1 MAVREEFE
9 AAEQALFRD
18 VGLDYKVQ
26 WVEIRS
32 LGIKARVLEAGA
44 GEPLVFVHGGAA
56 FAGNWAQLMTRLKNR
71 RLLAVDRPGFGL
83 TPYVDHRRGLREMA
97 TSFMTDLLDGLGLD
111 RADFVANSMG
121 GLWTFW
127 LALKQP
133 ERVKT
138 MAQLGSPALVE
149 GTMPPFPMRLLSV
162 PVLNRAVFRVPGP
175 PILTRMG
182 EDPAKVPP
190 ALMLAFKANASL
202 PDFEAAWLSLL
213 EACLSVGEPRV
224 RFSAAELAQVKAP
237 TLLIWGDRDPFGGLA
252 VARTVAAALPN
263 CRLVELPDEG
273 HLPWAGDPDRCA
285 AEIEAFLASAHP
297 ARK

>member
-1 MAVREEFE
+1 VNLREQFE
-9 AAEQALFRD
+9 AAEQALFKE
-18 VGLDYKVQ
+18 VGLDYRVQ
-26 WVEIRS
+26 WIEIPS
-32 LGIKARVLEAGA
+32 LGIKARVLEAGE

-56 FAGNWAQLMTRLKNR
+56 FAGNWAQLMARLKHR
-71 RLLAVDRPGFGL
+71 QLLAVDRPGFGL

-97 TSFMTDLLDGLGLD
+97 TSFMTDLLDGLGLG

-121 GLWTFW
+121 GLWAFW

-133 ERVKT
+133 RRVES

-162 PVLNRAVFRVPGP
+162 PVLNRAVYRLPAP

-202 PDFEAAWLSLL
+202 PDFEGAWLSLL

-224 RFSAAELAQVKAP
+224 RLSAAELARVNSP
-237 TLLIWGDRDPFGGLA
+237 TLLIWGNRDPFGGLD
-252 VARTVAAALPN
+252 VARKVAAALPN
-263 CRLVELPDEG
+263 GRLVELPEEG
-273 HLPWAGDPDRCA
+273 HLPWVGDPDRCA
-285 AEIEAFLASAHP
+285 AEIDAFLSGVATT
-297 ARK
+297 RR